1 MLCPLY
7 RFTVDIMESIQ
18 TAILVLVPMLLSL
31 TVHEYAHARSAYALG
46 DPTAKLMGRMS
57 LSPLSHI
64 DIFGTIILPI
74 IAIASGGPFFGWAK
88 PVPINPLN
96 FRRRI
101 PLRLGMLITAAM
113 GPTSNLILAF
123 LLALLLKLMLM
134 LVQEPGTVEKALFM
148 FLLFAFKINIVLAV
162 FNLIPIPPLDGSRV
176 LFGLLPE
183 KAAWTYAYLERNPFF
198 VLIAFAILITQAPK
212 VLSFPVAFVERVIA
226 SIFGLQQ
233 IVS

>member
-1 MLCPLY
+1 
-7 RFTVDIMESIQ
+7 MESIQ

-96 FRRRI
+96 FRSRI

-162 FNLIPIPPLDGSRV
+162 FNLIPIPPLDGSKV

-212 VLSFPVAFVERVIA
+212 VLSFPVAFVERIIA
-226 SIFGLQQ
+226 SIFGLQE
-233 IVS
+233 IVSQ

>member
-1 MLCPLY
+1 M
-7 RFTVDIMESIQ
+7 DILDSVK
-18 TAILVLVPMLLSL
+18 TAVLVLVPMLLSL

-46 DPTAKLMGRMS
+46 DPTAKLTGRMS

-74 IAIASGGPFFGWAK
+74 IAIVSGGPFFGWAK

-96 FRRRI
+96 FRRRM
-101 PLRLGMLITAAM
+101 PLRVGILITAAM
-113 GPTSNLILAF
+113 GPISNII
-123 LLALLLKLMLM
+123 LALLLAGLLKVMLM
-134 LVQEPGTVEKALFM
+134 FTKQFGTVEKALFM

-162 FNLIPIPPLDGSRV
+162 FNLIPIPPLDGSKV

-212 VLSFPVAFVERVIA
+212 ILYFPVAFVERMIA
-226 SIFGLQQ
+226 SAFGIDGIFRL
-233 IVS
+233 

>member
-1 MLCPLY
+1 M
-7 RFTVDIMESIQ
+7 VDIMESIQ